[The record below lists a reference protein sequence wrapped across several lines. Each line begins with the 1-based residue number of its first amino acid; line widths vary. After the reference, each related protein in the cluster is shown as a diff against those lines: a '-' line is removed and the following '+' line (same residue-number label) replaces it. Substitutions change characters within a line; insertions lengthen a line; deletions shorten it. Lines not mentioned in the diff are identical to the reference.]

1 MKSAYYTFTAWD
13 EGQLAAGFG
22 GGLDNSR
29 QAVILRQPA
38 QKARSLGGDN
48 VIDLAAWRAANQ
60 GQWDEPSQEY
70 EAAVPELDIPA
81 PRARRSHRRARLYSE
96 LASTLAV
103 AGVALALLVRVLAF

>member
-22 GGLDNSR
+22 GGLDNGR

-38 QKARSLGGDN
+38 QKTRSLGGDN

-60 GQWDEPSQEY
+60 EQWDEPGQEY
-70 EAAVPELDIPA
+70 EGAAPELDIPA
-81 PRARRSHRRARLYSE
+81 PRARRSRSRAALYSE
-96 LASTLAV
+96 FASILAV
-103 AGVALALLVRVLAF
+103 AGVALALMVRVLAF